1 MSFLHASLLGVALL
15 WGVTAGVAAQSR
27 TERRPDVFRLPPLP
41 QPGFV
46 QNEGQWPPD
55 IVAVG
60 RANSVGIVA
69 GTRSIYLQFHGIA
82 QRGELPVQ
90 VVELPFPAAVAGHA
104 PVMSGTSLGRIH
116 WLVEGTSRLSGR
128 TAQARSGMILG
139 EGQTQVRVSL
149 LPCGLELRGSADVM
163 RPGLASLAAFGWP
176 VPNDAGRSARMVLG
190 REVVLDWSAG
200 LGPGPGIDADH
211 SDEIVFGV
219 DWSTFMD
226 ASRGETA
233 RDVTC
238 TLDGYVAVIGETL
251 STDFFTTPGVFMTSP
266 ASSEHDAWVMKF
278 HLASATIVYSTLL
291 GGPGKD
297 QGEKI
302 ASGPDGRVVA
312 FGLTSPGFPVTPG
325 AYDTDWN
332 GGEDFVAKLC
342 IDGSSLDWA
351 TFLFPSLQGGT
362 GVEDMQVDSQG
373 NVVFTGS
380 TQAQDFPLTPGAFQ
394 TSSEPSQPPFTYNAN
409 DGFLCR
415 LTADGSEITL
425 GTLFGGAGHFGQFGP
440 GGFDHLRSIAVAPDG
455 TLVVAGTT
463 QSDDLPT
470 TPGSY
475 EPDYEL
481 ATQVGESHSRG
492 VIARFSSDGTQ
503 LLAATYFGGL
513 GGCALWGVDVGS
525 DNRVY
530 VVGRTQSKTFPVTPD
545 AFMKVSPTL
554 PFNFVAEGI
563 LSVFSPDLATLEYST
578 LIGSFGDE
586 ECTEVRVDGS
596 GVVTLSGRT
605 GGFDFPTTPGALAES
620 PVGVDG
626 LQMTDAFVTRFAPSL
641 GAPFYS
647 SYFGSNGGEGQ
658 LFFDMDIGPLGEA
671 AVSVFASGGVA
682 PGQENGPFGPPGD
695 GASGLLGVLSMLPT
709 GVMRYG
715 SPTTGGAPPVA
726 AGVLAIPSVG
736 NDEFAVTMSQAP
748 PLGRGWLL
756 LAPAGLAAPLPAGGA
771 GLWVDPAAGLYLL
784 PITADARG
792 WSATR
797 LPMPAEAS
805 LEGLAFHAQSFWRAP
820 AGQPGWLASN
830 ALRVVVQPALP

>member
-1 MSFLHASLLGVALL
+1 M
-15 WGVTAGVAAQSR
+15 
-27 TERRPDVFRLPPLP
+27 FRLPPLP
-41 QPGFV
+41 QPAFV
-46 QNEGQWPPD
+46 ENMGQWDSD
-55 IVAVG
+55 IVAVARSG
-60 RANSVGIVA
+60 RVGVVV
-69 GTRSIYLQFHGIA
+69 TVESLFLQFQVVEQPNGMA
-82 QRGELPVQ
+82 VQ
-90 VVELPFPAAVAGHA
+90 VVELPYPATTGMHA
-104 PVMSGTSLGRIH
+104 PAVSGPSRGRVH
-116 WLVEGTSRLSGR
+116 WLVEESSRLSGR
-128 TAQARSGMILG
+128 SADARKGVSIGSGTDQVRLDLEGPGLVMRGRASLVDAWISAMTGAGPAYARRDGCLGLTILG
-139 EGQTQVRVSL
+139 SEIPLVRSVGLDLDTAVSASS
-149 LPCGLELRGSADVM
+149 GEDVAY
-163 RPGLASLAAFGWP
+163 GF
-176 VPNDAGRSARMVLG
+176 
-190 REVVLDWSAG
+190 DWATF
-200 LGPGPGIDADH
+200 IDA
-211 SDEIVFGV
+211 SSV
-219 DWSTFMD
+219 
-226 ASRGETA
+226 ETM
-233 RDVTC
+233 RDVAC
-238 TLDGYVAVIGETL
+238 TLDGDVVGTGETI
-251 STDFFTTPGVFMTSP
+251 SADFFTTPGAFMTSL
-266 ASSEHDAWVMKF
+266 ASSQRDAWVMR
-278 HLASATIVYSTLL
+278 LEMSTATVVYSTLL
-291 GGPGKD
+291 GGPDLD

-302 ASGPDGRVVA
+302 AAAPNGHVVVA
-312 FGLTSPGFPVTPG
+312 GIGGPGFPLTPG
-325 AYDTDWN
+325 AYDIEYD
-332 GGEDFVAKLC
+332 GLERFIVSLPP
-342 IDGSSLDWA
+342 DGSSMDWS
-351 TFLFPSLQGGT
+351 TYLFGSWEGITDLQ
-362 GVEDMQVDSQG
+362 DMQVDSQG
-373 NVVFTGS
+373 QVVFTGYTS
-380 TQAQDFPLTPGAFQ
+380 AEDFPLTPGAFQ
-394 TSSEPSQPPFTYNAN
+394 STFAPNQPPSIYSGN

-415 LTADGSEITL
+415 LSADGSTVTL
-425 GTLFGGAGHFGQFGP
+425 GSLYGGSGNFGQFGP

-736 NDEFAVTMSQAP
+736 NDEIAVTMSQAP

-797 LPMPAEAS
+797 LPMPAGAS